1 MGAVVGIALA
11 AGLYGIRVRK
21 VAGFAVKLNFQP
33 AEIAKMQE
41 LGRAPVRWFD
51 TREEAVDRYLRL
63 SGLKGLVEPDSEA
76 ARHGIAEA
84 DGKFRLA
91 MDPRTFLAA
100 GASVDHMAGAMDAP
114 LHLAAG
120 GKDPMVSVDVMR
132 RYDPDA
138 LVIPG
143 YGHNIHVEAPQ
154 ELWQRL
160 EPVLLG

>member
-1 MGAVVGIALA
+1 
-11 AGLYGIRVRK
+11 
-21 VAGFAVKLNFQP
+21 
-33 AEIAKMQE
+33 
-41 LGRAPVRWFD
+41 
-51 TREEAVDRYLRL
+51 
-63 SGLKGLVEPDSEA
+63 
-76 ARHGIAEA
+76 
-84 DGKFRLA
+84 
-91 MDPRTFLAA
+91 
-100 GASVDHMAGAMDAP
+100 MAGAMDAP